1 MRIRPL
7 LRTAAV
13 LTILVAALSA
23 SAVQAQVTTG
33 SVSGSVSDPSG
44 RPVPGATVVASDGAR
59 ASARTVVSDEMGHY
73 RFADLPPALY
83 DVSAA
88 AQGFERVERRQVPV
102 TVDSHLR
109 LDFNLPVAG
118 VVEAVNV
125 TAPLVAIEPQAADVG
140 TVIDQRRIQS
150 LPLNKRDFLQWRCSR
165 RE

>member
-13 LTILVAALSA
+13 FTILAAALSA
-23 SAVQAQVTTG
+23 AAVQAQVATG

-59 ASARTVVSDEMGHY
+59 ASARRAVSDETGRY

-88 AQGFERVERRQVPV
+88 AQGFERVEIVVAEEGQDGGLAGAAHHAKVVLQHREELALAGEPAVP
-102 TVDSHLR
+102 
-109 LDFNLPVAG
+109 G
-118 VVEAVNV
+118 
-125 TAPLVAIEPQAADVG
+125 Q
-140 TVIDQRRIQS
+140 
-150 LPLNKRDFLQWRCSR
+150 
-165 RE
+165 